1 MCPSTHRAARE
12 VSMKP
17 KNTILC
23 APYTRKSIE
32 DEDAKKDEQDQKN
45 GHKKDPDKKHFGS
58 LESQYTYCLS
68 TIKAREYE
76 GWELYPT
83 IYEDN
88 GFSGATLDRPAF
100 QRLLADAK
108 AGKFKVIVV
117 YKIDRISRSLK
128 DFVNLVEELDKYGI
142 AIVSATQNFDTS
154 TALGRFIMNILMSFA
169 ELERGMISDRV
180 RDKVA
185 AQARKGR
192 RTCGIAILGYDI
204 AKPEQ

>member
-1 MCPSTHRAARE
+1 MRPPTNRAERE
-12 VSMKP
+12 VGMKP
-17 KNTILC
+17 KTTILC

-32 DEDAKKDEQDQKN
+32 DEDATKDENDP
-45 GHKKDPDKKHFGS
+45 KKDPDKKHFGS
-58 LESQYTYCLS
+58 LESQYTYCVS
-68 TIKAREYE
+68 AIDARAYE
-76 GWELYPT
+76 GWERYPT
-83 IYEDN
+83 VYEDN

-117 YKIDRISRSLK
+117 YKIDRISRSLR
-128 DFVNLVEELDKYGI
+128 DFVNLVEELNKYGV

-204 AKPEQ
+204 AKPEP

>member
-1 MCPSTHRAARE
+1 
-12 VSMKP
+12 MKP
-17 KNTILC
+17 KSAILC

-32 DEDAKKDEQDQKN
+32 DEEAKKDEKDP
-45 GHKKDPDKKHFGS
+45 KKDPKKKHFGS
-58 LESQYTYCLS
+58 LEAQYGYCVS
-68 TIKAREYE
+68 AISARDYE
-76 GWELYPT
+76 GWELYPV

-117 YKIDRISRSLK
+117 YKIDRISRSLR
-128 DFVNLVEELDKYGI
+128 DFVNLVSELEKYGV

-180 RDKVA
+180 RDKAA

-204 AKPEQ
+204 AKPKS